1 MGTSI
6 AVIVGLGGLS
16 SWPELVAACV
26 QSLEGSDTNA
36 LEGSLDALYK
46 VGWRTELT
54 IFGNALCSI
63 IVCKGVMQHVL
74 GLYSLGL
81 LIYTWCM

>member
-26 QSLEGSDTNA
+26 SSLEGADINA

-46 VGWRTELT
+46 VTE
-54 IFGNALCSI
+54 
-63 IVCKGVMQHVL
+63 
-74 GLYSLGL
+74 GLHAVQSTGA
-81 LIYTWCM
+81 CHSAC